1 MQVGSSLTKA
11 VKEAKRN
18 PCMALAGKDYHGDG
32 AAAASLQS
40 CTFSQALSAP
50 GQHLTWPSS
59 TAPSPFL
66 YQCRNNRSACSD
78 GLPEWKRH
86 HHFIMTR
93 NSAKE
98 REKRLC
104 IYHYYGISEKVDL
117 SKIRHRHDLRKNIHT
132 DPSSYNINYP
142 WNVSS
147 IAYTSKLQKRV
158 LGSLFKI
165 HLWGLSY
172 SLNSNHFNSVQPI
185 FSHSRIIVLAR
196 HGIWE
201 AEA

>member
-1 MQVGSSLTKA
+1 MQVGSSPTKA
-11 VKEAKRN
+11 VNEAKRN
-18 PCMALAGKDYHGDG
+18 PCTVRMALARKDYHGDG

-93 NSAKE
+93 NSETEK
-98 REKRLC
+98 EKRLC
-104 IYHYYGISEKVDL
+104 ICHHYGISEKVDL
-117 SKIRHRHDLRKNIHT
+117 SFTYDT
-132 DPSSYNINYP
+132 DM
-142 WNVSS
+142 
-147 IAYTSKLQKRV
+147 T
-158 LGSLFKI
+158 
-165 HLWGLSY
+165 
-172 SLNSNHFNSVQPI
+172 
-185 FSHSRIIVLAR
+185 
-196 HGIWE
+196 
-201 AEA
+201 